1 MAIRSQ
7 LTQLEGQQVNDLKKL
22 NFIALEL
29 QNYRYTDT
37 ECASAAIENVG
48 CCWINSIQALNYCQW
63 RQ

>member
-29 QNYRYTDT
+29 QRRG
-37 ECASAAIENVG
+37 IP
-48 CCWINSIQALNYCQW
+48 IQSVQVQLLKTLAVVE
-63 RQ
+63 

>member
-48 CCWINSIQALNYCQW
+48 CC
-63 RQ
+63 